1 MSQKKKVE
9 EIIQQRGESPVVH
22 KKEHGTVFL
31 EFAGRQAGIPYQ
43 ERLSV
48 SPDGE
53 TAHIPLQQGDSRF
66 Q

>member
-1 MSQKKKVE
+1 MNQQKKVAQ
-9 EIIQQRGESPVVH
+9 IIKQRGESPVVN
-22 KKEHGTVFL
+22 KQEHGTVFL

-48 SPDGE
+48 SPEGE
-53 TAHIPLQQGDSRF
+53 TATIPLQQGDSRF